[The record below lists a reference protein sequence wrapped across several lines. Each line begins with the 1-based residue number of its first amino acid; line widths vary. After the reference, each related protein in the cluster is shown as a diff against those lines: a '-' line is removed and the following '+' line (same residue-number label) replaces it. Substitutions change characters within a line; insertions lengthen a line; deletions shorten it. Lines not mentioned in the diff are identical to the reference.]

1 VVHRPLLADFSKIIR
16 HRITP
21 PMSFVVYSEMRLSIS
36 QRNQRNPSLSHLR
49 RENQHRLLI
58 LRAIDDE
65 ASLVLAAGAIAARL
79 SAPTLWWLFSPGRYT
94 FIFLLLV
101 TPFISINSPVWRSLF
116 LFGISSYFAAVALF
130 FAVNGQGV
138 TQDYAKAI
146 EWYEKA
152 AAEDFAPAMYNL
164 GVFYQYGYGV
174 SPDRA
179 KAQEWY
185 EKAAAK
191 DNTDAMFRLG
201 SLYYNGEGVTQ
212 DYAKAIEWY
221 EKAADKDNAPAMY
234 DVGVLYQNGQGVT
247 QDYAKAIEWYEKAAD
262 KDNAPA
268 M

>member
-1 VVHRPLLADFSKIIR
+1 
-16 HRITP
+16 
-21 PMSFVVYSEMRLSIS
+21 
-36 QRNQRNPSLSHLR
+36 
-49 RENQHRLLI
+49 
-58 LRAIDDE
+58 
-65 ASLVLAAGAIAARL
+65 VLAAGAIAARL

-152 AAEDFAPAMYNL
+152 ADKDNAPAMYNLGVLFGTGRGVKQDYATARNRFEKAAAEDFAPAMYNL

-221 EKAADKDNAPAMY
+221 EKAADKDNAPAM
-234 DVGVLYQNGQGVT
+234 
-247 QDYAKAIEWYEKAAD
+247 
-262 KDNAPA
+262 
-268 M
+268 